1 MERSEEVRLV
11 LIMIIIASVIIAL
24 LLCKGSLIWR
34 SVMLEQ
40 NEQRRKDFERVK
52 ESKQP
57 TLKEYCNLNN
67 THTRNLE

>member
-52 ESKQP
+52 ESKERIL
-57 TLKEYCNLNN
+57 TLKKTLSETL
-67 THTRNLE
+67 L